1 MHTLRT
7 SKSNLSVIIML
18 DFRVQLLMVMAFN
31 WNISAVEN
39 ERKEV
44 IFHRSVILV
53 KIRALYILP
62 KLKISIYI
70 FYQCSDFLKI
80 FVNYISKN
88 SPLLFKKCK
97 GSDNNTT
104 SDDDCSCLL
113 KASSTTCVVS

>member
-39 ERKEV
+39 ERKED

-70 FYQCSDFLKI
+70 FYQCSDFLKSLLTTQVKTVHC
-80 FVNYISKN
+80 FLKN
-88 SPLLFKKCK
+88 VKDLITIRPVMLFAHVC
-97 GSDNNTT
+97 
-104 SDDDCSCLL
+104 
-113 KASSTTCVVS
+113 

>member
-39 ERKEV
+39 ERKKD

-70 FYQCSDFLKI
+70 FYQCSDFLK
-80 FVNYISKN
+80 S
-88 SPLLFKKCK
+88 LLTTQVKKVHCFLKCK
-97 GSDNNTT
+97 GSDNNNTT
-104 SDDDCSCLL
+104 SDVDCSCLL
-113 KASSTTCVVS
+113 KASSTMCVVS